1 VAVNQQQVGR
11 LDNLYDRGLKNEVP
25 DLKIVGPDEIRDI
38 EPNCVVNTMLDTS
51 LSLVVSLDILVH
63 RETWQISVYSLTT
76 KLLLRFLVI

>member
-76 KLLLRFLVI
+76 KLLLRCLVI

>member
-1 VAVNQQQVGR
+1 MAVNQQQVGR

-51 LSLVVSLDILVH
+51 LSLVVSLDISVH

-76 KLLLRFLVI
+76 KLLLRCLVI

>member
-51 LSLVVSLDILVH
+51 LSLVVSLDISVH